1 MHSTEDETETKCHNI
16 KQIQDMWYVFKPIF
30 LLENGMD
37 ISCLPLNRNELINNL
52 PAQAIK

>member
-1 MHSTEDETETKCHNI
+1 M
-16 KQIQDMWYVFKPIF
+16 FKPIL